1 MQTANLEPTV
11 ASAGSIL
18 DRILVGIDCSMDCHR
33 ALGVALEL
41 QRTHGSVVR
50 LFHAAESGTS
60 DDWLGG
66 IGSPAVGGDW
76 VTESIARLKRFVSN
90 VAPDSASRVEIGAR
104 VGDLVFAVQCEIR
117 DWEPTILIIAAPVHS
132 RLTRSTAERLV
143 HDIEVPVLI
152 IPKTD

>member
-1 MQTANLEPTV
+1 MQTANLEPMV

-18 DRILVGIDCSMDCHR
+18 DRILVGIDCSMDSHL

-76 VTESIARLKRFVSN
+76 VTESCARLGRFISN
-90 VAPDSASRVEIGAR
+90 VAPDCSSRLEIGAR
-104 VGDLVFAVQCEIR
+104 VGDLVSAVRAEIR
-117 DWEPTILIIAAPVHS
+117 EWEPTILIIAASVHT

-152 IPKTD
+152 IPTD